1 MSGNRVR
8 PRIAVLWNGVTLEEL
23 GIADLLKSADLTITT
38 ARTNPSKKLPTG
50 KPKVGGASIVF
61 KLPDEAAGLK
71 ILNLLYLNARPML
84 TMGFGYHGEKSYW
97 LGGANIRTRP
107 DMKKFSTVH
116 GYKIDNV
123 SWDYSSQMPSVTL
136 NGMAGRLLGMAEH
149 RRPTIWSGKTLA
161 DIARGLSD
169 EHGVTLR
176 ISGRVPSNQR
186 IAHAVQYAGESRVE
200 FLDRVTRLTGATLH
214 TSTMVA
220 SAVAG
225 TTQAYE
231 YVFEGREASDLD
243 DHWVDDQAQ
252 IRTIL
257 TIKAIDEEF
266 IDIGTQ
272 EQSRPVHIG
281 WAPHLSPAK
290 FGGLQVASW
299 DSASRGYADPPDFVA
314 LSIKA
319 TEENVA
325 RSGPAASKIDKDGTQ
340 QTVREAEAAAATA
353 ERNRNILDTIK
364 VALSGRQNEAGVIRL
379 RAEKESKMPKTRV
392 NRVISAVPDE
402 HGGDAMTSAQVQ
414 AAVSALGIK
423 TRIVIELNPG
433 APEISTGVALRVNGT
448 YTHDGIYGSE
458 EVRIV
463 YDETG
468 LKSTITARPV
478 LPGGSDRE
486 EVAKADRAAA
496 GSKGSS
502 SGTSSTERNILD
514 TIKVADQGRINE
526 TGVFRLRAEKETKM
540 PKTKESDEVPAGD
553 LGDLQ

>member
-1 MSGNRVR
+1 MSGGRVR

-61 KLPDEAAGLK
+61 KLPNEAAGQK
-71 ILNLLYLNARPML
+71 ILYLLYLNARPML

-123 SWDYSSQMPSVTL
+123 TWDYSSQMPSVTL

-169 EHGVTLR
+169 EHGVTIR

-231 YVFEGREASDLD
+231 YVFEGRETSDLD

-252 IRTIL
+252 IRTVL

-281 WAPHLSPAK
+281 WAPNLSPAK

-299 DSASRGYADPPDFVA
+299 DSSSRGYADPPDFVA

-325 RSGPAASKIDKDGTQ
+325 KAGPAASKVDKDGTQ
-340 QTVREAEAAAATA
+340 QVVREEAAKVQE
-353 ERNRNILDTIK
+353 ERNRSILDTIK
-364 VALSGRQNEAGVIRL
+364 VAFAGRQNEAGVLRL
-379 RAEKESKMPKTRV
+379 RAEKASKVPKTKV
-392 NRVISAVPDE
+392 NRVISAVQDE

-414 AAVSALGIK
+414 AAVAALGIK

-433 APEISTGVALRVNGT
+433 APEISTGVAIRVNGT

-468 LKSTITARPV
+468 LRSTITARPV

-486 EVAKADRAAA
+486 EVARAERAAA
-496 GSKGSS
+496 KANAPGAS
-502 SGTSSTERNILD
+502 TSSERSVLD
-514 TIKVADQGRINE
+514 TIHVADQGRINE
-526 TGVFRLRAEKETKM
+526 TGVIRLRAEKESKM
-540 PKTKESDEVPAGD
+540 PKVKGSDEVPAGD

>member
-1 MSGNRVR
+1 
-8 PRIAVLWNGVTLEEL
+8 
-23 GIADLLKSADLTITT
+23 
-38 ARTNPSKKLPTG
+38 
-50 KPKVGGASIVF
+50 
-61 KLPDEAAGLK
+61 
-71 ILNLLYLNARPML
+71 
-84 TMGFGYHGEKSYW
+84 
-97 LGGANIRTRP
+97 
-107 DMKKFSTVH
+107 
-116 GYKIDNV
+116 
-123 SWDYSSQMPSVTL
+123 
-136 NGMAGRLLGMAEH
+136 
-149 RRPTIWSGKTLA
+149 
-161 DIARGLSD
+161 
-169 EHGVTLR
+169 
-176 ISGRVPSNQR
+176 
-186 IAHAVQYAGESRVE
+186 
-200 FLDRVTRLTGATLH
+200 
-214 TSTMVA
+214 
-220 SAVAG
+220 
-225 TTQAYE
+225 
-231 YVFEGREASDLD
+231 
-243 DHWVDDQAQ
+243 
-252 IRTIL
+252 
-257 TIKAIDEEF
+257 
-266 IDIGTQ
+266 
-272 EQSRPVHIG
+272 
-281 WAPHLSPAK
+281 
-290 FGGLQVASW
+290 
-299 DSASRGYADPPDFVA
+299 
-314 LSIKA
+314 
-319 TEENVA
+319 
-325 RSGPAASKIDKDGTQ
+325 
-340 QTVREAEAAAATA
+340 
-353 ERNRNILDTIK
+353 
-364 VALSGRQNEAGVIRL
+364 
-379 RAEKESKMPKTRV
+379 MPKTRV

>member
-1 MSGNRVR
+1 MSGGRVR

-61 KLPDEAAGLK
+61 KLPDEAAGQK
-71 ILNLLYLNARPML
+71 ILYLLYLNARPML

-107 DMKKFSTVH
+107 DMRKFSTVH

-123 SWDYSSQMPSVTL
+123 TWDYSSQMPTVTL

-169 EHGVTLR
+169 EHGVTIR
-176 ISGRVPSNQR
+176 ISGRVPANQR

-252 IRTIL
+252 IRTVL

-290 FGGLQVASW
+290 FGGLQVTSW
-299 DSASRGYADPPDFVA
+299 DSSSRGYADPPDFVA

-325 RSGPAASKIDKDGTQ
+325 KAGPAASKIDKDGTQ
-340 QTVREAEAAAATA
+340 QVTREEAAKVQE
-353 ERNRNILDTIK
+353 ERNRSILDTIK
-364 VALSGRQNEAGVIRL
+364 VAFAGRQNEAGVLRL
-379 RAEKESKMPKTRV
+379 RAEKASKVPKTKV
-392 NRVISAVPDE
+392 NRVISAVQDE

-414 AAVSALGIK
+414 AAVAALGIK

-486 EVAKADRAAA
+486 EVAKVERGAA
-496 GSKGSS
+496 GARAPGAS
-502 SGTSSTERNILD
+502 TSSERSVLD
-514 TIKVADQGRINE
+514 TIHVADQGRINE
-526 TGVFRLRAEKETKM
+526 TGVIRLRAEKETKM
-540 PKTKESDEVPAGD
+540 PKAKGSDEVPAGD